1 VKIANLLTIDNIIPE
16 LYGQTKEE
24 ILRELVGWIKGEKN
38 INRKEKEIVE
48 KLIQRENMGSTAIGR
63 GVAVPHCK
71 LKGLDQPL
79 ILLGISR
86 PGVDFQAID
95 QKPVHLFFLVVSPPE
110 NPSVNLQ
117 ILAAIA
123 HLVRESKELVKKIL
137 QANSNQEIL
146 RIIKEEEKKANEK

>member
-1 VKIANLLTIDNIIPE
+1 MKIANLLTIDNIIPE

-95 QKPVHLFFLVVSPPE
+95 QKLVHLFFLVVSPPE

-146 RIIKEEEKKANEK
+146 RIIKEEEKKTNEK